1 MAKTPTCGK
10 RAPPSIKKERQR
22 KKLEKRLGLLATPA
36 ALITWLKDHMR
47 KGSFEPRK
55 LAAVWER
62 LAEMLFAVIRR
73 RFGTLLDGLV
83 VKNVDA
89 VSAQYRKL
97 CVEHMASVQPTAPFL
112 MDFTETVV
120 KLDGV
125 GRKRCMEL
133 LTTFLGMSPED
144 DEVSQVILG
153 VTLAAVTHL
162 GLEYDEER
170 LVVVDD
176 CTRILEGWKRC
187 EDKGETP
194 SGNPHDILERL
205 DQIKLVN
212 AVFEEH
218 NLRGMTIRKV
228 MRVVVHA

>member
-1 MAKTPTCGK
+1 MGTARGDAL
-10 RAPPSIKKERQR
+10 R
-22 KKLEKRLGLLATPA
+22 GDPA
-36 ALITWLKDHMR
+36 Q
-47 KGSFEPRK
+47 
-55 LAAVWER
+55 
-62 LAEMLFAVIRR
+62 
-73 RFGTLLDGLV
+73 FGTLLDGLV

-162 GLEYDEER
+162 GLST
-170 LVVVDD
+170 
-176 CTRILEGWKRC
+176 TRSVLWWSTTARHILEG
-187 EDKGETP
+187 GA
-194 SGNPHDILERL
+194 L
-205 DQIKLVN
+205 
-212 AVFEEH
+212 
-218 NLRGMTIRKV
+218 
-228 MRVVVHA
+228 

>member
-1 MAKTPTCGK
+1 MPKTTTCGK
-10 RAPPSIKKERQR
+10 RAPPSIKEERRR
-22 KKLEKRLGLLATPA
+22 KKLEVRLGLLDRPA

-47 KGSFEPRK
+47 KGSFGPRK

-83 VKNVDA
+83 DVDA
-89 VSAQYRKL
+89 VSPEYRGP
-97 CVEHMASVQPTAPFL
+97 CVREMAGNPATAPFL
-112 MDFTETVV
+112 MDFAKAVV

-133 LTTFLGMSPED
+133 LAKFRGMSPED

-170 LVVVDD
+170 LEVVDD

-187 EDKGETP
+187 EASGKTP

-212 AVFEEH
+212 AVFEQH

-228 MRVVVHA
+228 MRVTVHA

>member
-1 MAKTPTCGK
+1 MPKTTTCGK
-10 RAPPSIKKERQR
+10 RAPPSIKEEHRR
-22 KKLEKRLGLLATPA
+22 KKLEVRLGLLDRPA
-36 ALITWLKDHMR
+36 AQIKWVNLEMR
-47 KGSFEPRK
+47 KGSFGPRK

-89 VSAQYRKL
+89 VSAEYRKL

-133 LTTFLGMSPED
+133 L
-144 DEVSQVILG
+144 
-153 VTLAAVTHL
+153 
-162 GLEYDEER
+162 
-170 LVVVDD
+170 
-176 CTRILEGWKRC
+176 
-187 EDKGETP
+187 
-194 SGNPHDILERL
+194 
-205 DQIKLVN
+205 
-212 AVFEEH
+212 
-218 NLRGMTIRKV
+218 
-228 MRVVVHA
+228 